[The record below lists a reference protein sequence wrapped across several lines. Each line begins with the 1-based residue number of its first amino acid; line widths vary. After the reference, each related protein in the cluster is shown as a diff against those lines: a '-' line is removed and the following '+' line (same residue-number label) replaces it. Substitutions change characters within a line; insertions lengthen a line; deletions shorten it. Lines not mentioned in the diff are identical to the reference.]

1 MASQDFAVHS
11 QDQSIRLRLYSSGSF
26 GAASLTSRV
35 GAANGPEFCVHSV
48 SPASEAP
55 SRHLPSIRCCHLQGC
70 SYAQAAVPV
79 KSTPPAAR

>member
-35 GAANGPEFCVHSV
+35 GAANRTRVLR
-48 SPASEAP
+48 A
-55 SRHLPSIRCCHLQGC
+55 
-70 SYAQAAVPV
+70 
-79 KSTPPAAR
+79 